1 MSTQMTTIE
10 VDQNT
15 AVIIRLL
22 QQKAEAQGTT
32 LEALLKPLAE
42 EENEAAA
49 SQETPQRNEAM
60 LAVIRRTQERLKD
73 LPVSGSTED
82 SLKILDEMYSE
93 EDIEGLDVFSLRHM
107 PPEDSFVVQ
116 MRFVE
121 AGEGEPARYDFS
133 GIFDDEEIEVE

>member
-1 MSTQMTTIE
+1 MSVQTTTIE

-15 AVIIRLL
+15 AVILRAL
-22 QQKAEAQGTT
+22 QEKAEAQGTT
-32 LEALLKPLAE
+32 LDALLQLLTEAE
-42 EENEAAA
+42 NGTAAA
-49 SQETPQRNEAM
+49 QETPPNGGM
-60 LAVIRRTQERLKD
+60 LAVLARSRERLKNM
-73 LPVSGSTED
+73 PISGSTED

-93 EDIEGLDVFSLRHM
+93 EDIEGLDVFSLRHR

-133 GIFDDEEIEVE
+133 GIFDHEEIEAE